1 MCDYSLEAYRSRPA
15 QQGEVYETIRFPS
28 GSVGFVVA
36 GASTTDYSKKAA
48 MAPVTSVLETFL
60 SLFRDARQALV
71 SPVHVDT
78 AVCMACDMRLR
89 LQGIPRLVRKSF
101 NVMETEEVT
110 FVRIE
115 TGRYHDGVRFA
126 NGSEVTLQRLGP
138 GVKAVVID
146 ALSMPQLMP
155 HKGLKRASRKEPVNF
170 EMV

>member
-48 MAPVTSVLETFL
+48 MARRAVLETFW
-60 SLFRDARQALV
+60 SHSRALV

-126 NGSEVTLQRLGP
+126 NGIEVTLQRLGP